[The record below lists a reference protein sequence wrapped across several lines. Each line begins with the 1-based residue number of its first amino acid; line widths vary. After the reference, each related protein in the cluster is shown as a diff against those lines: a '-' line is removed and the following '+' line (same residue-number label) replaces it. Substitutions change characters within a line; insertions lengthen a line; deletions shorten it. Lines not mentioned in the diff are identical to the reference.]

1 MAQAEADS
9 AEEHEPS
16 LSAQRAIVSLCLLLL
31 AGLSWAWL
39 YQQATELRALAVM
52 AATHRAAPV
61 WSPPFWSYVPGNGL
75 LWFVV
80 ITAMMLPSITP
91 TIFLYTR
98 FGLASRDGVRSTL
111 VIVGAYLG
119 IWAGFSLVAALAQYL
134 LVRYGVASQAT
145 LAIGDRR
152 IMGVLLVLAGLY
164 QFSHLKSVCLES
176 CRSPLPF
183 VMRLWRPGWRGAFN
197 IGAHHGLHCLGCY
210 WLLMSLLFVGGLMN
224 LTWVVALA
232 ILVLIE
238 KTAPYGHRIGRAAG
252 IIALVWGVALLVVS
266 SIAH

>member
-1 MAQAEADS
+1 MTQAEADPT
-9 AEEHEPS
+9 EEHEPS
-16 LSAQRAIVSLCLLLL
+16 LGAQRAIVSLCLLLL

-39 YQQATELRALAVM
+39 YQQAGELRALAVM
-52 AATHRAAPV
+52 AATHHAAPAA
-61 WSPPFWSYVPGNGL
+61 SPNAWGYVPGNAL
-75 LWFVV
+75 LWFMVV
-80 ITAMMLPSITP
+80 TAMMLPSITP

-98 FGLASRDGVRSTL
+98 FGLASGDAVRSTL
-111 VIVGAYLG
+111 VIVTAYLG
-119 IWAGFSLVAALAQYL
+119 VWAGFSVIAAIAQYL
-134 LVRYGVASQAT
+134 LVWSGVASQAD

-164 QFSHLKSVCLES
+164 QFSRLKGACLES

-238 KTAPYGHRIGRAAG
+238 KTAPYGHRIGQAAG
-252 IIALVWGVALLVVS
+252 VIALVWGVVLLVVS